1 MNRLPLPT
9 PSCRSV
15 FRKSETPL
23 TAERY
28 TKIWIQ
34 LINQMERSSSI
45 AAGLQKQPQ
54 KRSPDEHCQGA
65 AFFIGA
71 MSNVQSR
78 NLLPSVGR
86 RPE

>member
-45 AAGLQKQPQ
+45 AAGL
-54 KRSPDEHCQGA
+54 RSLDEHCQGA

>member
-1 MNRLPLPT
+1 MNRLPPT

-34 LINQMERSSSI
+34 LINQME
-45 AAGLQKQPQ
+45 
-54 KRSPDEHCQGA
+54 C
-65 AFFIGA
+65 
-71 MSNVQSR
+71 SR
-78 NLLPSVGR
+78 APVTTTKAVS
-86 RPE
+86 

>member
-15 FRKSETPL
+15 FRKSETPM

-45 AAGLQKQPQ
+45 AAGLQ
-54 KRSPDEHCQGA
+54 
-65 AFFIGA
+65 
-71 MSNVQSR
+71 
-78 NLLPSVGR
+78 
-86 RPE
+86 